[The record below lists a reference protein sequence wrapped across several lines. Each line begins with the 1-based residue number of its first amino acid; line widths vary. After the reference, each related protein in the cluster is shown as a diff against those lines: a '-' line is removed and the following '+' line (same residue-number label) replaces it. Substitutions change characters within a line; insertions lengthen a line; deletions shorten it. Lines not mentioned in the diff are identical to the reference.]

1 LPGSNDVA
9 LLRRLLAQARPYW
22 VAILGIFLL
31 DLLATPLVLLA
42 PLPLKIAIDCV
53 VGSVPFPGFLEPL
66 VPESVLAS
74 STAVLLVAAGLLVA
88 VAALSRLQAMG
99 SVVLRAITSER
110 LVLDFRARLFR
121 HMQRL
126 SLAYHDTK
134 GTADSLYRLQRDAPA
149 IQYVAIDGI
158 IPFVTAG
165 VTVVAM
171 LYVCFRVDWQL
182 ALVALAVSPML
193 AILIQRYRGQ
203 LRRGWREAKELE
215 SDAFSVLQEVLSA
228 LRVVKAFGQENRE
241 RDRFVRRSHKGV
253 RARVRLATADG
264 AFGLLVGLVMA
275 GGTAL
280 VLFLGAR
287 HVLTGALTPGEL
299 LLLMG
304 YLAHLYGPLKT
315 ISRKIGGL
323 QSHLAA
329 AERAL
334 AVLDEPADVGD
345 QRAARQVERASGA
358 VAFRRVGFA
367 YPQGPPVLH
376 DVSFEIPAGCRVGIT
391 GETGAGKSTLMS
403 LLTRFYDPTDGAILL
418 DGVDLRD
425 YRLADLRNQFAIV
438 LQEPVLFSTT
448 IGENIAY
455 ARPGADAE
463 QIAAAAMAAN
473 AHDFIV
479 ALPDGYDT
487 MVGERGM
494 RVSGGE
500 RQRIGLARAFLR
512 DAPML
517 ILDEPTSAVD
527 LETEAGIIEAMD
539 RLADG
544 RTTFLITH
552 RPSALRQCGLLL
564 VIENGRLAALHDGQ
578 PSAGEGSTV
587 ELLVAPQ
594 EDEARALGGG
604 G

>member
-1 LPGSNDVA
+1 LARSNDLA
-9 LLRRLLAQARPYW
+9 LLRRLLVQARPYW
-22 VAILGIFLL
+22 GAILAIFLL
-31 DLLATPLVLLA
+31 DLVATPLVLLA
-42 PLPLKIAIDCV
+42 PLPLKIAVDCV
-53 VGSVPFPGFLEPL
+53 VGSAPFPGFLEPL
-66 VPESVLAS
+66 IPDSVLES
-74 STAVLLVAAGLLVA
+74 STAVLVVAAGLLLA
-88 VAALSRLQAMG
+88 VAALSRLQALG
-99 SVVLRAITSER
+99 SAVLRAFTSER

-121 HMQRL
+121 HLQRL

-134 GTADSLYRLQRDAPA
+134 GTADSLYRVQRDAPA
-149 IQYVAIDGI
+149 IQYVAIDGL
-158 IPFVTAG
+158 IPFITAG
-165 VTVVAM
+165 ITVVAM
-171 LYVCFRVDWQL
+171 LYVCFRVDWLL
-182 ALVALAVSPML
+182 AVVALAVSPIL
-193 AILIQRYRGQ
+193 VVLIQSYRQ
-203 LRRGWREAKELE
+203 KLRRRWREAKELE

-241 RDRFVRRSHKGV
+241 RDRFVHRSSKGV
-253 RARVRLATADG
+253 RARVRVAVSEG
-264 AFGLLVGLVMA
+264 AYGLLVGMVTA

-287 HVLTGALTPGEL
+287 HVLSGTLSPGEL

-323 QSHLAA
+323 QAHLAS

-334 AVLDEPADVGD
+334 AVLDEPTDVGEEPTARPLA
-345 QRAARQVERASGA
+345 RAAGA

-376 DVSFEIPAGCRVGIT
+376 EVSFEVPAGCRVGIT

-418 DGVDLRD
+418 DGVDLRE

-448 IGENIAY
+448 IAENIAY
-455 ARPGADAE
+455 AQPGADAE

-512 DAPML
+512 DAPIL

-539 RLADG
+539 RLAEG

-552 RPSALRQCGLLL
+552 RPSALQQCGLLL
-564 VIENGRLAALHDGQ
+564 VIENGRLTGMHNGEAA
-578 PSAGEGSTV
+578 AVEGSTL
-587 ELLVAPQ
+587 ELVVASR
-594 EDEARALGGG
+594 EDKARVLGGG